1 MHLCENF
8 LNGPIPASFLF
19 FSPSNNK
26 CGINFNYTNLTSIY
40 VVFGILTRGR
50 RMVGTA
56 DRSNFCPK
64 FFAKKFEQ
72 KKLQIVLDLVS
83 SFSLFFFSSSFFLD
97 KLLDRSQILIVF
109 YTFKLSE
116 YDLFRN
122 VLRQVT

>member
-1 MHLCENF
+1 
-8 LNGPIPASFLF
+8 
-19 FSPSNNK
+19 
-26 CGINFNYTNLTSIY
+26 
-40 VVFGILTRGR
+40 
-50 RMVGTA
+50 MVGAA